1 MIKLMDIL
9 LEEEQP
15 HQKEMID
22 GVVDMLN
29 QVKDIDNR
37 KEMAMDRLK
46 DFKQSKIEINP
57 KEFMARVGLDS
68 IDEKWTKKYK
78 KSIDCS
84 NPKGFSQ
91 RAHCAGRKKR
101 KSGGITKSKPV

>member
-1 MIKLMDIL
+1 MDIL

-37 KEMAMDRLK
+37 KEMALDRLK
-46 DFKQSKIEINP
+46 DFKQSKIDVDP
-57 KEFMARVGLDS
+57 KQFMTRVGLDS

-91 RAHCAGRKKR
+91 RAHCAGRRKR
-101 KSGGITKSKPV
+101 KRGGQTKSKPV

>member
-1 MIKLMDIL
+1 MDIL

-37 KEMAMDRLK
+37 KEMALDRLK
-46 DFKQSKIEINP
+46 DFKQSKIDVDP
-57 KEFMARVGLDS
+57 KQFMTRVGLDS

-91 RAHCAGRKKR
+91 RAHCAGRRKR
-101 KSGGITKSKPV
+101 QSGGTTKSKPV